1 MNFMDDTDF
10 LLLMAHNETRTDDFN
25 KKNYKNFGYKAQQYV
40 LTVQDR
46 KRLYDVGM
54 RTAHEQPAWQSIEPS
69 KGEYNFDYLDMLI
82 NRNREA
88 GLKSLMQIH
97 GWRIPYWM
105 PDEWKAKTEDGI
117 IEEEVLSLW
126 NKEAQEHGDKL
137 YKTLDEHYWNDKDVA
152 FFFGE
157 WWGGEY
163 VYPDTWC
170 VYDDAAIDDYIRI
183 FGTSAWPEP
192 DTPEMLYWF
201 GKKATEHFIHRAEL
215 LYPKFH
221 EVWNMQQFVV
231 DKYSKAYGNF
241 IQLDLYRAYRKLWPD
256 GCIVSCQCSY
266 FDELH
271 TKDSLLFID
280 FLKELTK
287 CEVIVEAHYCAGL
300 PKTTPVAI
308 AKGFRGQLVRPAY
321 ENGATFLK
329 DSHVENIKNSYNLW
343 RKHYE
348 DSLAI

>member
-1 MNFMDDTDF
+1 MDDTDF
-10 LLLMAHNETRTDDFN
+10 LLLMCHNETRTSDDN
-25 KKNYKNFGYKAQQYV
+25 RKNYRNHGYGVRQYI

-46 KRLYDVGM
+46 KRLYDVGI
-54 RTAHEQPAWQSIEPS
+54 RTAHEQPAWQTIEPS

-88 GLKSLMQIH
+88 GLKTLMQIH

-105 PDEWKAKTEDGI
+105 PKEWKARTKEGI
-117 IEEEVLSLW
+117 IEDEVLSLW

-137 YKTLDEHYWNDKDVA
+137 YKVLDEHYWNDRDVA

-163 VYPDTWC
+163 VYPMTWC
-170 VYDDAAIDDYIRI
+170 MYDDVAVEDYKSV
-183 FGTSAWPEP
+183 FGSSAMPEP

-221 EVWNMQQFVV
+221 EIWNMQQYVM

-241 IQLDLYRAYRKLWPD
+241 IQLDLCKAYRKLHPD
-256 GCIVSCQCSY
+256 GCIVSCQCTY

-271 TKDSLLFID
+271 GKDSILFID
-280 FLKELTK
+280 FLKELVN
-287 CEVIVEAHYCAGL
+287 CEVIVEAHYCSGL
-300 PKTTPVAI
+300 PKTTPIAI

-321 ENGATFLK
+321 ENAATFLK
-329 DSHVENIKNSYNLW
+329 DSHVNNIKVSIETW
-343 RKHYE
+343 RK
-348 DSLAI
+348 SKGL